1 MATAQNQNQIINIIQ
16 PPTLQRAYTQINVH
30 PTTMANPE
38 VITNTLF
45 IGGFDFG
52 MIPSDAIITGITV
65 TVRRRFKGTNTYGLD
80 ARSVRDNSIRL
91 TKDVSSGDQSMLSSN
106 FSIPD
111 RWDEYPVIGN
121 SFQNVTYPGYNS
133 QPIPLWGFTSVLVS
147 ELGPNFGILYSLK
160 VRNCP
165 STISVV
171 MPQIECVTISLSYYY
186 EDTLYTYLR
195 AMFMDGNV
203 KFDTSLYDFGQIREF
218 IFSKVNENK
227 NILKINQ
234 ERDTSMYPI
243 IDEYGYTYSSRFIF
257 KSPWDR
263 EFFIR
268 TNSSLSAML
277 NLNNTTATTTQM
289 SLD

>member
-1 MATAQNQNQIINIIQ
+1 MTQLQNQTTIQIAQ
-16 PPTLQRAYTQINVH
+16 PPTLQRVYTQINVH
-30 PTTMANPE
+30 PTGLND

-52 MIPSDAIITGITV
+52 MIPSNAIITGITV
-65 TVRRRFKGTNTYGLD
+65 TVRRRYKGTNTQADDNRWVY
-80 ARSVRDNSIRL
+80 DNSIQL
-91 TKDVSSGDQSMLSSN
+91 TKNVSNSDPSLISGN

-111 RWDEYPVIGN
+111 RWDMYPSMSN
-121 SFQNVTYPGYNS
+121 SFQNVTYPAYNS
-133 QPIPLWGFTSVLVS
+133 PPSPLWGFSSVLVS
-147 ELGPNFGILYSLK
+147 ELGPNFGILYSVK
-160 VRNCP
+160 VRNNSP
-165 STISVV
+165 ISVV
-171 MPQIECVTISLSYYY
+171 IPQIECVTMNISYYY
-186 EDTLYTYLR
+186 DDTLYTYLR

-263 EFFIR
+263 EYFIR
-268 TNSSLSAML
+268 TNSSLSAMV
-277 NLNNTTATTTQM
+277 NLNNTTATTTQI

>member
-1 MATAQNQNQIINIIQ
+1 MAQVQNQNTINIIQ
-16 PPTLQRAYTQINVH
+16 PPTLLRSYTQINVH
-30 PTTMANPE
+30 PTTMTNPE
-38 VITNTLF
+38 VVTNTLF

-52 MIPSDAIITGITV
+52 MIPSNAIITGITV
-65 TVRRRFKGTNTYGLD
+65 TVRRRIKGTNTYNLD
-80 ARSVRDNSIRL
+80 TRYVRDNSIQL
-91 TKDVSSGDQSMLSSN
+91 TKDVTSADPTMISPN
-106 FSIPD
+106 FSITD
-111 RWDEYPVIGN
+111 RWDRFPLMSN

-133 QPIPLWGFTSVLVS
+133 PPSPLWGFPSILVS
-147 ELGPNFGILYSLK
+147 ELVPNFGVLYSLK
-160 VRNCP
+160 VKNYP

-171 MPQIECVTISLSYYY
+171 LPQIECITITISYYY
-186 EDTLYTYLR
+186 EDDIYTYLES
-195 AMFMDGNV
+195 MFMDGNV

-263 EFFIR
+263 EYFIR
-268 TNSSLSAML
+268 TNSSLSAMI
-277 NLNNTTATTTQM
+277 NLNNTTATTTQI